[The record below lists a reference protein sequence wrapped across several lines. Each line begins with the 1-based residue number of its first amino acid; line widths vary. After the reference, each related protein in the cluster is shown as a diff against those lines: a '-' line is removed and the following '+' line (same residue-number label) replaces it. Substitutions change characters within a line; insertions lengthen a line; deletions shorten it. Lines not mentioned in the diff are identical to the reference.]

1 MREMWGKLQ
10 MLRRCSMECSREML
24 VGIYQKSFDIFR
36 EMNGEGVNF
45 DAFIVPILLKA
56 GRNLLGHGLGR

>member
-1 MREMWGKLQ
+1 